1 MVIAAVEAAYD
12 AGRGEVDVARFLGL
26 LGDST
31 RRWEQQQA
39 DTLLSQAME
48 AVTEPTGAST
58 ENSTS
63 TSITI
68 ISRWCLYPV
77 LVLSPVA
84 AMLQEVSFV
93 FHCNNNFMV
102 L

>member
-1 MVIAAVEAAYD
+1 MVELSD
-12 AGRGEVDVARFLGL
+12 DQAGHHIE
-26 LGDST
+26 
-31 RRWEQQQA
+31 
-39 DTLLSQAME
+39 
-48 AVTEPTGAST
+48 
-58 ENSTS
+58 
-63 TSITI
+63 TSITAENYAYTSVTI

-84 AMLQEVSFV
+84 AMLQEVGFV